1 MLAILTIFM
10 WGVEGKCQAERLIE
24 QIQEEYDEIRDSMDS
39 EGECAKMNFQ
49 HHNLCSLLLAKTF
62 TQR

>member
-1 MLAILTIFM
+1 M